1 MSLWLFLESVSLE
14 YYAKITEHLYQGLDT
29 GWNIH
34 FPEPTI
40 GLSAPSS
47 VLPTTPSSLGVASG
61 ALGASLC
68 MSVTLLFCG
77 TSIKGNEQVTSWILA
92 LTYEESRHQPSLA
105 WPKQDLGSILWSPKR
120 MGSSAEANGSQSSLY
135 DKTSAKVLFLY
146 QKKNWK
152 EGHIATLNY

>member
-1 MSLWLFLESVSLE
+1 MPRSLSTCIRVWILDEIFTSLNQPL
-14 YYAKITEHLYQGLDT
+14 A
-29 GWNIH
+29 
-34 FPEPTI
+34 
-40 GLSAPSS
+40 S
-47 VLPTTPSSLGVASG
+47 VLLPQCFPPPPHPLVWPQEHWEPPY
-61 ALGASLC
+61 
-68 MSVTLLFCG
+68 VWVWLFCG

-92 LTYEESRHQPSLA
+92 LTYEENRHQPSLA

-152 EGHIATLNY
+152 EGHTATLNY